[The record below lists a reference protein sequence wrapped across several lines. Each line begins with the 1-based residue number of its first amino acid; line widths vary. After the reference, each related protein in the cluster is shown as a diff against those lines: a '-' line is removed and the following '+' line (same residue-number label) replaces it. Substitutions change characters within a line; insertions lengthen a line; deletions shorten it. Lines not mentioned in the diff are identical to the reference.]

1 MLAYPANTE
10 VWERLASLPQIGG
23 AKATL
28 YLEGTG
34 EVARV
39 EYGTEY
45 EKLED
50 VFDLLISIGRQQKNL
65 GYVFDQYDDSIGDV
79 NDWTYSGRQFLF
91 WTLGNWAAGN
101 TISLSPGAGKITLP
115 IKRGRV
121 SPY

>member
-1 MLAYPANTE
+1 MLVNVANTE
-10 VWERLASLPQIGG
+10 VWERLAQAIRIGG

-50 VFDLLISIGRQQKNL
+50 VFDLLISIGRQQKEFRL
-65 GYVFDQYDDSIGDV
+65 CV
-79 NDWTYSGRQFLF
+79 
-91 WTLGNWAAGN
+91 
-101 TISLSPGAGKITLP
+101 
-115 IKRGRV
+115 
-121 SPY
+121 

>member
-1 MLAYPANTE
+1 MGKTCPFT
-10 VWERLASLPQIGG
+10 QIGG

-65 GYVFDQYDDSIGDV
+65 GYVFD
-79 NDWTYSGRQFLF
+79 
-91 WTLGNWAAGN
+91 
-101 TISLSPGAGKITLP
+101 P
-115 IKRGRV
+115 I
-121 SPY
+121 